1 MVSLGKPIIHKLK
14 ILGGGKLEY
23 YKPMRGGGGHNFDSN
38 LVGGKILEEIMVY
51 FWKNLHQEYVY
62 KLYLNK
68 TNTIYTII
76 IHKNE

>member
-1 MVSLGKPIIHKLK
+1 MKFQLGEEK
-14 ILGGGKLEY
+14 GG
-23 YKPMRGGGGHNFDSN
+23 NTIFDLN
-38 LVGGKILEEIMVY
+38 LVGGKILEETMVY

-76 IHKNE
+76 IHKNESRIIPYEEKNVFSRLL